1 MNDSARSPSSLAWRL
16 ALTAAF
22 LHLAYG
28 VLIQGYA
35 LTATPWLEQLR
46 DRYLFPQFLM
56 PMVVNMI
63 SSSLIAGLTVW
74 IAMHRWLARRNTA
87 AVDEPRKLYG
97 TFIALLLLF
106 TLAASAGSA
115 LLQNQLM
122 GYVLTHRV
130 TVSAWLGASGI
141 HHMLALGLLLKA
153 MNIVLEI
160 LGAWVVVRI
169 AVWTVQ
175 PAGPASSPAY
185 GQRHAAWI
193 AGLTVLV
200 WQLNVSLALGG
211 YLQLQT
217 LSAGWLQYVL
227 GYVVLPALVLA
238 LCTLVCLKTL
248 PREIGTARSGRAVA
262 LGTIAFWVAQ
272 ALGIGLGVLAIRS
285 MTWSQFGRVV
295 ESNVAAVVTLLIY
308 GALLALGCLVGRLA
322 LYRSRVDD

>member
-1 MNDSARSPSSLAWRL
+1 M
-16 ALTAAF
+16 TAAF

-46 DRYLFPQFLM
+46 DRYLLPQFLM

-74 IAMHRWLARRNTA
+74 IAMHRWLARHNTA

-115 LLQNQLM
+115 ILQNKM
-122 GYVLTHRV
+122 MDYVLSHRMS
-130 TVSAWLGASGI
+130 VSAWLGASGI
-141 HHMLALGLLLKA
+141 HHMLALSLLLKA
-153 MNIVLEI
+153 LNIVVDI

-169 AVWTVQ
+169 AAWTVQ
-175 PAGPASSPAY
+175 PSGPAVRPVY
-185 GQRHAAWI
+185 VQRHAAWI
-193 AGLTVLV
+193 AGLTVLA
-200 WQLNVSLALGG
+200 WQLNVSIALGG

-227 GYVVLPALVLA
+227 GYLVLPAVVLA
-238 LCTLVCLKTL
+238 LSALVCLKIL
-248 PREIGTARSGRAVA
+248 PRQIGTAGSGRAVA
-262 LGTIAFWVAQ
+262 HGTITFWVAQ

-285 MTWSQFGRVV
+285 MTWSQLGRAV
-295 ESNVAAVVTLLIY
+295 ESNMAAAVTLLIY
-308 GALLALGCLVGRLA
+308 GALLALGCAIGRWA
-322 LYRSRVDD
+322 LYRNRVDE